1 MKIENNAGILFI
13 KVMYVVCIVLTAI
26 AIIRHMQVYTTASG
40 NIKEVKKV
48 AITFDDG
55 PHSCYTQELLDGLK
69 KRNVHATFFVTGEH
83 ASIHEDIIRRMH
95 LEGHLIGNHTYS
107 HMQLTE
113 SNYSEYK
120 QELIKTNEVIE
131 NIIGKSVEYVRPP
144 YGEWNENL
152 EKEVNMFPVFWNVDP
167 LDWCNENA
175 VQVARNV
182 LDKVEDGSII
192 LMHDY
197 YESSVEAALIVVD
210 ELIKQGYS
218 FVTVDEILFD

>member
-1 MKIENNAGILFI
+1 
-13 KVMYVVCIVLTAI
+13 
-26 AIIRHMQVYTTASG
+26 
-40 NIKEVKKV
+40 
-48 AITFDDG
+48 
-55 PHSCYTQELLDGLK
+55 
-69 KRNVHATFFVTGEH
+69 
-83 ASIHEDIIRRMH
+83 
-95 LEGHLIGNHTYS
+95 
-107 HMQLTE
+107 
-113 SNYSEYK
+113 
-120 QELIKTNEVIE
+120 
-131 NIIGKSVEYVRPP
+131 
-144 YGEWNENL
+144 
-152 EKEVNMFPVFWNVDP
+152 MFPVFWNVDP